1 MSQPGGNLSQIPGF
15 SLVVA
20 DIGVSTQ
27 HLHNPLQG
35 AGTENTVIYGVSG
48 DIFPLPEQFIRLFRF
63 QTGVAVIDQGGQIIF
78 RTAAAH
84 ALKINQPGFSRVD
97 MHVLGLAVPVDGAFR
112 KGRQKL
118 RLLFQGGMVQE
129 GSRFQPQVGSQEM
142 FSKIGLLPAVQGLV
156 KSGLEGKFLRKR
168 AGVKQMEL
176 FHSPDVAQAQGRPG
190 FFPESQQVGV
200 SQVFHQG
207 GSASGT
213 ERFIIVN
220 FRHVDTVGVQM
231 PGCGDKRIIVRT
243 VISPLDADA
252 CAAAKMDADDR
263 TARGSQNQG
272 AEIFLTRNNVKTP
285 VNQTGQFFHGKVA
298 WLR

>member
-1 MSQPGGNLSQIPGF
+1 MSQPGGNLIQIPGF
-15 SLVVA
+15 PLVVA
-20 DIGVSTQ
+20 DIGVSAQ
-27 HLHNPLQG
+27 HLHNPLEG
-35 AGTENTVIYGVSG
+35 AGAENVVIYGVSG

-63 QTGVAVIDQGGQIIF
+63 QTGVAVIDQGSQIIF
-78 RTAAAH
+78 RTSAAH

-112 KGRQKL
+112 KGCQKL

-129 GSRFQPQVGSQEM
+129 RSRFQPQMGTQEM
-142 FSKIGLLPAVQGLV
+142 FGEIGLFPEVQSLV
-156 KSGLEGKFLRKR
+156 KSGLEGKILRKR

-176 FHSPDVAQAQGRPG
+176 FHSPDVTQAQGRPG

-207 GSASGT
+207 GSAAGAK
-213 ERFIIVN
+213 RFVIVN
-220 FRHVDTVGVQM
+220 FRNVDTVGVQM
-231 PGCGDKRIIVRT
+231 PGCGNEGIIVRT

-252 CAAAKMDADDR
+252 CAAVNMDADDR
-263 TARGSQNQG
+263 TAGGSQNQG

-285 VNQTGQFFHGKVA
+285 VNQTGQFFHEKEA
-298 WLR
+298 WRR